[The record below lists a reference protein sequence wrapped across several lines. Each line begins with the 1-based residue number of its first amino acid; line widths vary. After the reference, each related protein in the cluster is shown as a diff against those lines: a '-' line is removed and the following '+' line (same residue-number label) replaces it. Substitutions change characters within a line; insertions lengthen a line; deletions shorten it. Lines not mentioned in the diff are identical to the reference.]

1 MNGANPNL
9 PSRAMQHIV
18 IFHIAV
24 ANKGQSNSASAVP
37 AHTALNIVLRIVKHC
52 LKQYVKHFLANRKRL
67 SLYSGGQID
76 SDAENCT
83 AAIENQFDRRCKHRG
98 RQPQVEQHLRDVPD
112 QAGPPGIDSHDG
124 CQQHRR

>member
-1 MNGANPNL
+1 MNAGNPNS

-83 AAIENQFDRRCKHRG
+83 AAIENQFDRHRQHRG
-98 RQPQVEQHLRDVPD
+98 GNQPLRHVPEQAD
-112 QAGPPGIDSHDG
+112 PPGNGSNDG
-124 CQQHRR
+124 RQQHRR